1 MGLISR
7 VSSRTYRNLLCKK
20 TKKHK
25 KMVCVED
32 VNQSDF
38 VVAFAAFLKKSG
50 KMTVPKWSDFA
61 KTATW
66 KQMAPADDDWFYIR
80 TAAVARQLYIKGTV
94 GTGRMATIY
103 GGSAN
108 RGFRPSHTRKGN
120 GHIAR
125 LAFQQLEAMK
135 LVEKADKGRKLS
147 KDGQRDMDRVA
158 AQIANPSK

>member
-7 VSSRTYRNLLCKK
+7 VSSRTYRNLTL
-20 TKKHK
+20 
-25 KMVCVED
+25 
-32 VNQSDF
+32 
-38 VVAFAAFLKKSG
+38 LKKNPPQNG
-50 KMTVPKWSDFA
+50 LRQRCQPIRLRRRLRRFLEEIGQNTVPKWSDYA
-61 KTATW
+61 KTACH
-66 KQMAPADDDWFYIR
+66 KQLAPANDDWFYIR
-80 TAAVARQLYIKGTV
+80 TAAVARQLYIKGTL

-158 AQIANPSK
+158 AQINK

>member
-7 VSSRTYRNLLCKK
+7 VSSRTYRNLTLLKK
-20 TKKHK
+20 KIHL
-25 KMVCVED
+25 KMVCVKD

-50 KMTVPKWSDFA
+50 KMTVPKWSDYA
-61 KTATW
+61 KTACH
-66 KQMAPADDDWFYIR
+66 KQLAPANDDWFYIR

-158 AQIANPSK
+158 AQINK